1 MTDRIL
7 DLSEQ
12 PAHLSAQNGL
22 LRIRLGAQRSF
33 SNAAAL
39 SADQCRDSNEED
51 GREKPQGQTADLTQQ
66 EQTVPLADLAALVVS
81 HPQVSFTQ
89 AVLAGLAAAGGIFV
103 ACDEKHQPAAMMLP
117 LVSHSLQAERFA
129 RQAALALPVR
139 KRLWRQIV
147 RAKLAAQARLLR
159 ERTGQDWG
167 FSLLSPKVR
176 SGDPQNLEAHAA
188 RIYWRALFEE
198 NFRRDREAEDLNRHL
213 NYGYAVLRAIV
224 ARAVC
229 AVGLHPSFGLHHH
242 NRYDSFCLADD
253 LMEPFRPLV
262 DRAVCAIRDRRGDA
276 AAFDR
281 DAKRELL
288 AAILGRFDYEGES
301 RTLFDWISRMA
312 SSLASVVEGTGAR
325 LQIPLL

>member
-12 PAHLSAQNGL
+12 PARLSVQNGL
-22 LRIRLGAQRSF
+22 LKIQLRLQGDGGAR
-33 SNAAAL
+33 
-39 SADQCRDSNEED
+39 EE
-51 GREKPQGQTADLTQQ
+51 E
-66 EQTVPLADLAALVVS
+66 EQTIPLADLAAVVVS
-81 HPQVSFTQ
+81 HPQVSYTQ
-89 AVLAGLAAAGGIFV
+89 AVLAGLAMAGGIFV
-103 ACDEKHQPAAMMLP
+103 ACDEKHQPAAMLLP

-139 KRLWRQIV
+139 KRLWQQIV
-147 RAKLAAQARLLR
+147 RSKLAAQARLLR
-159 ERTGQDWG
+159 ERTNQDWG
-167 FSLLSPKVR
+167 LPLLAGKVR

-188 RIYWRALFEE
+188 RIYWRALFEV
-198 NFRRDREAEDLNRHL
+198 NFRRDREAENLNRHL

-229 AVGLHPSFGLHHH
+229 AVGLHPALGLHHH

-262 DRAVCAIRDRRGDA
+262 DRAVCVIRDQRGND

-281 DAKRELL
+281 DAKREIVSVLL
-288 AAILGRFDYEGES
+288 ARFDHEGES
-301 RTLFDWISRMA
+301 RTLFDWVSRMA
-312 SSLASVVEGTGAR
+312 SSLAFVAEGSGSKLMIPVLAR
-325 LQIPLL
+325 RPMAAKPTEDPELS